1 MAKSDYTTLLNLP
14 GSVSFFALTAMR
26 DLMLPNMLGEEQHNI
41 LYWAGRDLAA
51 KLPVDETA
59 IPQLFTQVG
68 FGALTPLKQKRQE
81 RQYLLAGDVVAT
93 RIRTYEDP
101 DFQLEAGFLAQAL
114 QQVLGFAVEGCS
126 AIQRREQN
134 VVLTVVMD
142 NQDTQ
147 PRAEHLIDLET
158 DHQPTKK

>member
-14 GSVSFFALTAMR
+14 GSVSFFAVTAMR
-26 DLMLPNMLGEEQHNI
+26 DLMLPNMLGEDQHNI

-51 KLPVDETA
+51 KLPVREEA
-59 IPQLFTQVG
+59 IPQLFKQVG
-68 FGALTPLKQKRQE
+68 FGTLTPLKQKRQE

-114 QQVLGFAVEGCS
+114 QQVLGFAVEGGS
-126 AIQRREQN
+126 AIQRRDQN
-134 VVLTVVMD
+134 TILTVVMD
-142 NQDTQ
+142 NRD
-147 PRAEHLIDLET
+147 P
-158 DHQPTKK
+158 QPTAENLIELTSDSE

>member
-1 MAKSDYTTLLNLP
+1 LKSKWPRISHLDFKAAYAP
-14 GSVSFFALTAMR
+14 VSKRACSR
-26 DLMLPNMLGEEQHNI
+26 S
-41 LYWAGRDLAA
+41 
-51 KLPVDETA
+51 
-59 IPQLFTQVG
+59 VG

-114 QQVLGFAVEGCS
+114 QQVLGFAVEGGS

-158 DHQPTKK
+158 DHQTTKK